1 LNKFFERSFNQIRA
15 VLIGN
20 IFGTSENGLIPQV
33 GKYSVNPLSSN
44 NHHLVFVEPLSAIGF
59 TTQKNRHSFPTPDLK
74 VKKYLSIMND
84 SLFPEI

>member
-1 LNKFFERSFNQIRA
+1 LNKFFERSFNQIRE
-15 VLIGN
+15 VFIGN

-59 TTQKNRHSFPTPDLK
+59 TRKKNRQVSSDADL
-74 VKKYLSIMND
+74 N
-84 SLFPEI
+84 

>member
-1 LNKFFERSFNQIRA
+1 LNKFIERSLNKIRA

-20 IFGTSENGLIPQV
+20 IFVTSENGLIPKF

-59 TTQKNRHSFPTPDLK
+59 TTQKNRHSFPTPD
-74 VKKYLSIMND
+74 
-84 SLFPEI
+84 